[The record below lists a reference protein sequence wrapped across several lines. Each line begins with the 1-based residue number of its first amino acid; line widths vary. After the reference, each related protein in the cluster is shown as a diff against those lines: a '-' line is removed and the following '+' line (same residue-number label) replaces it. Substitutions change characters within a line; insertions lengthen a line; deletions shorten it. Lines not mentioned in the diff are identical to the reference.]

1 MSQLETLR
9 AMDADIVGALR
20 DAGMADI
27 AAYTPPGG
35 GAAVAGVDALV
46 DRAVAFFGTDGV
58 TVAGYRNVV
67 TLFKDQVADPQ
78 RGGTVA
84 IDSEVFTLDELD
96 AHDESMSR
104 WVVID
109 G

>member
-1 MSQLETLR
+1 MSQVDFLR
-9 AMDADIVGALR
+9 GLDADIVGSLR

-27 AAYTPPGG
+27 ATYTPPEAGSP
-35 GAAVAGVDALV
+35 VHGVDALV
-46 DRAVAFFGTDGV
+46 DRAVAFYGTDGA

-78 RGGTVA
+78 RGGTVTVG
-84 IDSEVFTLDELD
+84 SEVFTLDELD

>member
-27 AAYTPPGG
+27 ATYTPPGG

-46 DRAVAFFGTDGV
+46 DRAVAFYGTDGA

-78 RGGTVA
+78 RGGTVT
-84 IDSEVFTLDELD
+84 IDSEVFTLDDLD

-104 WVVID
+104 WVVL
-109 G
+109 